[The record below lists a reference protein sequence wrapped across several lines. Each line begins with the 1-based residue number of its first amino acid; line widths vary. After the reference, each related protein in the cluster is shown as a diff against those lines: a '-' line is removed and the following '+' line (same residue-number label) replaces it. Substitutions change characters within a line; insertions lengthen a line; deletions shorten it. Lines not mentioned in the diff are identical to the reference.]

1 MLRTAL
7 SLKSIFIFSVVILAT
22 SALSFAQSKNE
33 LEKKKAQLQEEINYI
48 NELKKQTDR
57 SKKLSLNQM
66 VTLNKKINIREEL
79 IGTIGKELN
88 NIDEQ
93 INESQ
98 STIDALQKDLL
109 KLKTEY
115 AKMIYSAYKTNNSYD
130 KLMFIMAADD
140 FNQAYLRLKYLQQY
154 AAYRRAQADLIV
166 KTQQSLNDKL
176 NELSKK
182 KQNKEQLLTEKETE
196 KVELTKEKEEQAEVL
211 NNLKDKE
218 SDLKKQLKK
227 KQQDAEKLQKAIEDI
242 IAIEIKK
249 AKEKAK
255 SSGSS
260 KAYELTPEELQLS
273 TSFINN
279 KGKLPWPCERGIIT
293 SVFGEHPHPVLQ
305 GIKVKN
311 NGIDISTQTG
321 ASARA
326 AFDGEVTGVISI
338 PGAGKAIIISHG
350 EYRTVYSNLDEVY
363 VKMKDKVTTKQSIGK
378 ILTDNSDSKTELHF
392 EVWKWDQLQDP
403 KLWIYSK

>member
-1 MLRTAL
+1 MFPIAHILRN
-7 SLKSIFIFSVVILAT
+7 IFSFLVVVFAT
-22 SALSFAQSKNE
+22 TSLLFAQSKDE
-33 LEKKKAQLQEEINYI
+33 LEKKKLKLQEEINYI

-79 IGTIGKELN
+79 INTIGKELN
-88 NIDEQ
+88 HIEVR
-93 INESQ
+93 INETQ
-98 STIDALQKDLL
+98 SVIESLQKDLI
-109 KLKTEY
+109 KLKIEY

-154 AAYRRAQADLIV
+154 AEYRRTQAQLIV

-176 NELSKK
+176 DELSKK
-182 KQNKEQLLTEKETE
+182 KMNKEQLLAEKETE
-196 KVELTKEKEEQAEVL
+196 KGNLTKEKEEQAEVL

-218 SDLKKQLKK
+218 ADLKKQLKK

-242 IAIEIKK
+242 IAAEIKK

-279 KGKLPWPCERGIIT
+279 KGKLPWPCERGVIT
-293 SVFGEHPHPVLQ
+293 SSFGEHPHPVLQ
-305 GIKVKN
+305 GIKIKN
-311 NGIDISTQTG
+311 NGIDISTQDG
-321 ASARA
+321 SQARA
-326 AFDGEVTGVISI
+326 AFDGVVTGVISI
-338 PGAGKAIIISHG
+338 PGAGKAVIVSHG

-403 KLWIYSK
+403 KLWLYPR